1 MCQASH
7 RTSIQATE
15 SSSEH
20 LTTHLVAF
28 ALTQQHRAFA
38 TEFPTAIRQEM
49 NRIACK
55 HLAGGN
61 WHYSCSFRTLS
72 GICSVVATVV
82 KNNDLSEH
90 GFKLFKNICEQQL
103 LDIYWL
109 S

>member
-1 MCQASH
+1 
-7 RTSIQATE
+7 
-15 SSSEH
+15 
-20 LTTHLVAF
+20 
-28 ALTQQHRAFA
+28 
-38 TEFPTAIRQEM
+38 M

-90 GFKLFKNICEQQL
+90 GFKLFKNICERTKTFVGHTLAIIVAAARIFEQL
-103 LDIYWL
+103 ATAILDL
-109 S
+109 TGSAGPTA